1 MKYTPPLQ
9 TATLLKRYKRFLA
22 DLQLSDGSEFT
33 AHCAN
38 TGKMTGCAE
47 PGFTAFYSTSD
58 NAKRKYP
65 HSLELTQ
72 NNLTQLICVNT
83 AMANKVVEEAINNNV
98 ISELTDYEQLQS
110 EVKYGNENSR
120 IDFLLTSNNQP
131 NCYVEVKSV
140 TLLSQNNPNSG
151 QGYFPD
157 AQTLRGQKHLRELI
171 EVVEQGHR
179 AVLLFAVLHE
189 GINTVSAAAHIDEK
203 YAKLLSQAITAG
215 VEVLAY
221 KAAISAHD
229 VLLYKKIAFVE

>member
-1 MKYTPPLQ
+1 MKYTPTLQ
-9 TATLLKRYKRFLA
+9 PATLLKRYKRFLA

-38 TGKMTGCAE
+38 TGKMTGCAD

-120 IDFLLTSNNQP
+120 IDFLLTSNNKP

-229 VLLYKKIAFVE
+229 VLLHKKIAFVE